1 MLYEITVGMM
11 YPTLSKLKSD
21 FLPNE
26 NRGTIMNIFKIPLN
40 IWVVVLLLSMGTFL
54 TITMLLKINMGAAF
68 VVYFLSNFVGKN
80 EYNNNTMKKNN

>member
-21 FLPNE
+21 ILPNE

-40 IWVVVLLLSMGTFL
+40 IWVVVLLLSMGTLL
-54 TITMLLKINMGAAF
+54 TITMLLKINMAAAF
-68 VVYFLSNFVGKN
+68 IVYFLSNFIGKN
-80 EYNNNTMKKNN
+80 ENKVKIN